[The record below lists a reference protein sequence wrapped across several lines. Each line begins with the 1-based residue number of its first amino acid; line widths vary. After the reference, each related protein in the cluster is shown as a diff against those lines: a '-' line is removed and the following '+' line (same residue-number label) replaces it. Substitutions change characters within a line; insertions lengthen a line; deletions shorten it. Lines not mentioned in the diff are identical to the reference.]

1 VPERAFAQY
10 AAASTT
16 SMRATTRSAGGRS
29 SGRLGKE
36 DPAAEGLVGR
46 QPSSFFRDG
55 CTRGGSPGIFGKF
68 GG

>member
-1 VPERAFAQY
+1 
-10 AAASTT
+10 
-16 SMRATTRSAGGRS
+16 MRPTTRSAGGKS
-29 SGRLGKE
+29 SGRLGEE